1 MAYEKVSDGDSRVSI
16 RKTGSV
22 GINQSAMEK
31 LMVSGSGGFVDQV
44 EVAYDPETDVLAI
57 LVVDENTPDSYTVTR
72 TPSGC
77 TISPKAG
84 MKNYGII
91 PDKTYHYEPEKMD
104 KLVVDGEEYE
114 RVVCVDLDDPVDS
127 YGSE

>member
-1 MAYEKVSDGDSRVSI
+1 MPYEKVSDGDSRISI
-16 RKTGSV
+16 RKTGSI

-31 LMVSGSGGFVDQV
+31 LMVSSSGGYVDQV
-44 EVAYDPETDVLAI
+44 EVAYDEEIDVMAI

-77 TISPKAG
+77 TISPTAG
-84 MKNYGII
+84 MEQHGIT
-91 PDKTYHYEPEKMD
+91 PDDTYHYEPEKMD

-114 RVVCVDLDDPVDS
+114 RVVCVDLNEPVDT
-127 YGSE
+127 YGAE